1 MAVTTT
7 TTESVQENLTSC
19 NAQQLVDSMN
29 NTKQPLHPP
38 SKGRATSK
46 LSSRNN
52 RRKRRNS
59 GENKKLASKKS
70 RSKSRNERVPIP
82 SFSCAPTSREDR
94 CSDDKKE
101 GGKGEPGEGETNCA
115 SSSDERQKKCSDVSV
130 TVTND
135 SSIVATSSSSSTA
148 STIAVKDATD
158 AVNQKSTPPTSENS
172 ATSAISSNLLE
183 KQRGKVVVDEQ
194 IILGS
199 NHTEFDYT
207 DYDDDDDDEGQRRS
221 LEPPLHN
228 PPDETKSD
236 NVNPSAPLKSID
248 NESLLPDVMKMDDKL
263 PPPPTNMKIDL
274 KKGVDAGEND
284 AKDDEDCHSE
294 LKVDSTR
301 LNSTPINNNNSTDT
315 SASKNKTIFS
325 LEYAHA
331 AKSEPSDVINLLD
344 EDENDVGNAT
354 IIVQR
359 AQNETADATATK
371 KKDDAPSK
379 KKKQPAN
386 KSSNQTQK
394 KKRKASDSSEAKVK
408 ATKKAKQTA
417 NAKKEVKG
425 EIVAVA
431 EKKKKQSKA
440 TTGKKK
446 QCFACTS
453 CKCNT
458 RKGIDATPTKLSA
471 LSGSDARQEQTLV
484 NRLQRIERNIAWNDG
499 QRNDIA
505 RELKKH
511 RGQMLKKYQ
520 SSNDSA
526 QKPRFLADVEV
537 TDELGGTKV
546 DSKEVNRANSRMFGR
561 QKSKP

>member
-7 TTESVQENLTSC
+7 TTESVQQNILTSC
-19 NAQQLVDSMN
+19 NAQRQVDSMN
-29 NTKQPLHPP
+29 NMKQPLHPP

-82 SFSCAPTSREDR
+82 SFSCAPTIREDV

-101 GGKGEPGEGETNCA
+101 GGMGEPGEEETNCA
-115 SSSDERQKKCSDVSV
+115 SSSDERQKNCLDVS
-130 TVTND
+130 VTND
-135 SSIVATSSSSSTA
+135 SSIVATSSSSTA
-148 STIAVKDATD
+148 STIAIKDATD
-158 AVNQKSTPPTSENS
+158 VVNQKSTPPTSENS

-183 KQRGKVVVDEQ
+183 KQRDKVVVDEQ

-207 DYDDDDDDEGQRRS
+207 DYDDDDDEGQRRS
-221 LEPPLHN
+221 LEPPGLHN
-228 PPDETKSD
+228 PQDETKSD
-236 NVNPSAPLKSID
+236 NVNPSDPPKSMA
-248 NESLLPDVMKMDDKL
+248 NESLLPNVMKMMNDKL
-263 PPPPTNMKIDL
+263 PPPPTNTKINL

-359 AQNETADATATK
+359 AQNERADATATK

-379 KKKQPAN
+379 KKTQPAN
-386 KSSNQTQK
+386 KSNQTQK
-394 KKRKASDSSEAKVK
+394 KKRNAASDSSEDEVK

-425 EIVAVA
+425 ESVAVA

>member
-82 SFSCAPTSREDR
+82 SFSCAPTIREDV

-101 GGKGEPGEGETNCA
+101 GGKGEHGEGETNCA
-115 SSSDERQKKCSDVSV
+115 SSSDEQQKKCSDVSI

-135 SSIVATSSSSSTA
+135 SSIVATSSSSSSTA
-148 STIAVKDATD
+148 STIAIKDATD
-158 AVNQKSTPPTSENS
+158 VVNQKSTPPTSENS

-236 NVNPSAPLKSID
+236 NVNPSAPLKSIA
-248 NESLLPDVMKMDDKL
+248 NESLLPDVMKMDEPGFSSPYVKTLETFDFYGDK
-263 PPPPTNMKIDL
+263 PVEIKS
-274 KKGVDAGEND
+274 VQA
-284 AKDDEDCHSE
+284 
-294 LKVDSTR
+294 
-301 LNSTPINNNNSTDT
+301 
-315 SASKNKTIFS
+315 SASQLPKELVFIPALLLLFGVVLLQRRRVEKDGPIFS
-325 LEYAHA
+325 
-331 AKSEPSDVINLLD
+331 D
-344 EDENDVGNAT
+344 E
-354 IIVQR
+354 
-359 AQNETADATATK
+359 
-371 KKDDAPSK
+371 
-379 KKKQPAN
+379 
-386 KSSNQTQK
+386 
-394 KKRKASDSSEAKVK
+394 
-408 ATKKAKQTA
+408 
-417 NAKKEVKG
+417 KEV
-425 EIVAVA
+425 
-431 EKKKKQSKA
+431 
-440 TTGKKK
+440 
-446 QCFACTS
+446 
-453 CKCNT
+453 
-458 RKGIDATPTKLSA
+458 SA
-471 LSGSDARQEQTLV
+471 
-484 NRLQRIERNIAWNDG
+484 
-499 QRNDIA
+499 
-505 RELKKH
+505 
-511 RGQMLKKYQ
+511 
-520 SSNDSA
+520 
-526 QKPRFLADVEV
+526 
-537 TDELGGTKV
+537 
-546 DSKEVNRANSRMFGR
+546 
-561 QKSKP
+561 